1 MSQSDRNRMSLKSQR
16 PETILPNLV
25 NTNCSNGSGDSR
37 WMYYEDFYVESDT
50 DSDTRSTYSIASL
63 TFQRDKR
70 PLFPQISGQKNEN
83 NPSPL
88 ASKNTTGLPDLG
100 HNTCVVMTSRRTRR
114 NKKKTRKPRKQ
125 SGRYLPEI
133 SNTNTEGVTDPR
145 MARARSYSSG
155 DAEEVMIEVPV
166 KSDNKKSTSKTPKTK
181 KCVCGNENAS
191 NSKSTFKLP
200 EI

>member
-1 MSQSDRNRMSLKSQR
+1 MSQSERNRASLKSQR
-16 PETILPNLV
+16 AETILPNLV
-25 NTNCSNGSGDSR
+25 NTNCSNGSNDSR

-70 PLFPQISGQKNEN
+70 PLFPQISVQNNEN

-88 ASKNTTGLPDLG
+88 LSKNSTGLPDLG
-100 HNTCVVMTSRRTRR
+100 PNTCVVMTSRRTRR
-114 NKKKTRKPRKQ
+114 NKKKSHKPRKK

-133 SNTNTEGVTDPR
+133 SNANPEGPQGTARP
-145 MARARSYSSG
+145 RARSYSSG
-155 DAEEVMIEVPV
+155 DADADYI
-166 KSDNKKSTSKTPKTK
+166 KCASKTPKTK
-181 KCVCGNENAS
+181 KCVCGHVQLNEP
-191 NSKSTFKLP
+191 KSTFKLP